1 MSHHQGLSPSS
12 KLIPGLGNRR
22 RRLLLISTD
31 NSSGAGANPAPQW
44 MHVDAVVAADGSGQ
58 HTTIQEAINSYNNT
72 RNIDGA
78 ILGSGAYAI
87 YIKAGV
93 YEEQVTVPKHAKNVV
108 FVGDGDRTV
117 ITGSRSIGLMQ
128 PGMTTFKSATLSEF
142 TT

>member
-1 MSHHQGLSPSS
+1 
-12 KLIPGLGNRR
+12 
-22 RRLLLISTD
+22 
-31 NSSGAGANPAPQW
+31 

-58 HTTIQEAINSYNNT
+58 HTTIQEAINSYNA
-72 RNIDGA
+72 RNSNGA
-78 ILGSGAYAI
+78 ILSSGAYAI